1 MSSCRFETKRTRLS
15 GVKKV
20 VIYTDGACLGN
31 PGPGGW
37 AATLEYCGVRKDFS
51 GGELA
56 TTNNRMELQAAIEA
70 LRRLKEACEVQLCT
84 DSEYLRDGITTWIHT
99 WKARRWRKKIKNKDL
114 WLQLDEIVSKHMIE
128 WRWVRGHSG
137 TEGNERCDLLS
148 VEAAQKIEAG
158 STPQQRQEAL
168 EEFLRSRSEALG
180 KSDLLDDESTLL

>member
-1 MSSCRFETKRTRLS
+1 
-15 GVKKV
+15 VKKV

-114 WLQLDEIVSKHMIE
+114 WLQLDEITSKHMIE

-180 KSDLLDDESTLL
+180 KSDLLDNESTLL